1 MEGVWLKTRVRKLIY
16 ETVNTR
22 VEHPTL
28 VEKASVKPYSK
39 SDTNTQ
45 CQSYNMLYPLNSYP
59 MSLTPGRQ
67 ANKMISQ
74 NDLPQARWACLN
86 QQCLLHLVKPN
97 IINYYPKGEWKMT
110 TKDRTKSF
118 DSEINDYLILAQLLF
133 FLKFNEHHNQI
144 QEAS

>member
-39 SDTNTQ
+39 SDT
-45 CQSYNMLYPLNSYP
+45 LYPINSYP
-59 MSLTPGRQ
+59 THLTPGRQ

-74 NDLPQARWACLN
+74 NDLP
-86 QQCLLHLVKPN
+86 
-97 IINYYPKGEWKMT
+97 
-110 TKDRTKSF
+110 
-118 DSEINDYLILAQLLF
+118 
-133 FLKFNEHHNQI
+133 
-144 QEAS
+144 